1 MNVSTISDKVCK
13 CKCKFKGLYT
23 ISDKVCS
30 STGRLFHIS
39 GLDTEKSCWTT
50 VVLDLVQIPIIIII
64 IIIIIINSSTDIEK
78 FAYKK
83 LQLMSRNGKVI
94 TTLTAAHK

>member
-1 MNVSTISDKVCK
+1 VNVS
-13 CKCKFKGLYT
+13 T

-64 IIIIIINSSTDIEK
+64 IIIINSSTDIEK

>member
-1 MNVSTISDKVCK
+1 LLDN
-13 CKCKFKGLYT
+13 G
-23 ISDKVCS
+23 
-30 STGRLFHIS
+30 GS
-39 GLDTEKSCWTT
+39 GFGAN
-50 VVLDLVQIPIIIII
+50 PIII